1 MKIYLIRHGK
11 TQGNLERRYIG
22 ATDEPL
28 CKEGLSLL
36 KKNKYPNADIVFSSP
51 MQRCLMTAA
60 AIYPT
65 HTPVICGGLREM
77 NFGDFEGKC
86 YDELKDNAEYVKW
99 LESGGYSPFPNG
111 EGREE
116 FAARCQSAFETCLSQ
131 IKDFSASQHISSPKA
146 AFIIHGG
153 AIMSIMQK
161 YGTPKGEYYKWQIE
175 NGAWIE
181 LDI

>member
-86 YDELKDNAEYVKW
+86 YDELKDNA
-99 LESGGYSPFPNG
+99 
-111 EGREE
+111 
-116 FAARCQSAFETCLSQ
+116 ARCQSAFETCLSQ